1 MIPELG
7 HFALIL
13 ALLLAVVQG
22 TLPLVGAQ
30 QRIPAWMAL
39 ARPAATGQFLFV
51 LFAWICLALSFVNND
66 FSVLNVATNSNSQ
79 LPLQYRIAASWGSHE
94 GSMLLW
100 VGASRWRC
108 GAATCPTK
116 WSRGCWA

>member
-30 QRIPAWMAL
+30 KGIREWMAL
-39 ARPAATGQFLFV
+39 AKPAAQGQFLFV
-51 LFAWICLALSFVNND
+51 LFAFGCLIWSF
-66 FSVLNVATNSNSQ
+66 L
-79 LPLQYRIAASWGSHE
+79 
-94 GSMLLW
+94 
-100 VGASRWRC
+100 C
-108 GAATCPTK
+108 
-116 WSRGCWA
+116 